1 MGADMDRRT
10 TLKGLGAMAAAAAW
24 PGALRA
30 QPERTRPNIVLVV
43 VDDMRFDEFGAGG
56 HGFLR
61 TPQIDRLVR
70 EGVNF
75 TRLFHATP
83 LCSPNRASI
92 LTGEFASKHGIY
104 GNVSREQLSHRL
116 RTISRHLQG
125 AGYRTAHVGKWHMGD
140 DPRPRPGYDFWVS
153 FPAQGKIYDPDLFED
168 GRLHRV
174 EGYVTDLLTDRAL
187 RFLRT
192 RDRSGPFF
200 LYLGH
205 KAVHP
210 DVVQRNDASLDL
222 TNGMRYGAAPRHAGR
237 YATAVVPRAMSA
249 RGPIAQRPKSRMV
262 EHFLSLQ
269 AEPAIQQAFG
279 PAIDPGTSDESIRQR
294 AEMMLAVDDS
304 LGAIRQE
311 LKAAGEL
318 DNTVILFTSDNGFF
332 FGEHGLSIERRL
344 PYEECIRMPLIVRY
358 PPLASPGRTVSGLG
372 SSTDIAPTIAD
383 LAGLPIPPHMQGR
396 SWKAALGDGGNGP
409 RRPAILTEYF
419 SHDQPM
425 PWLVDADYKSIRTD
439 RYKYIHWIQRPEFDE
454 LYDLE
459 ADPLETA
466 NILGRDP
473 ALDANM
479 RRLLTDAVAQSLGLS
494 A

>member
-1 MGADMDRRT
+1 MDRRT
-10 TLKGLGAMAAAAAW
+10 TLKGLGALAAAAAL
-24 PGALRA
+24 PNALRA
-30 QPERTRPNIVLVV
+30 QPRRSPPNILLVV

-56 HGFLR
+56 HAFVE
-61 TPQIDRLVR
+61 TPHIDRLMR
-70 EGVNF
+70 EGVHF
-75 TRLFHATP
+75 TRMFHATP

-92 LTGEFASKHGIY
+92 LTGEYASKHGIY

-116 RTISRHLQG
+116 RTIARHLQA

-153 FPAQGKIYDPDLFED
+153 FPAQGKIYNPDLWED

-192 RDRSGPFF
+192 RDRSAPFF
-200 LYLGH
+200 LYFGH

-210 DVVQRNDASLDL
+210 DVVQRNDGSLDL
-222 TNGMRYGAAPRHAGR
+222 SNGMNYGSAPRHAGR
-237 YATAVVPRAMSA
+237 YANAAVRRSA
-249 RGPIAQRPKSRMV
+249 SATGPLPGRPKSRMI
-262 EHFLSLQ
+262 EHFLTLQ
-269 AEPAIQQAFG
+269 ADPAVQREYGA
-279 PAIDPGTSDESIRQR
+279 ALDPGTSDASIRAR
-294 AEMMLAVDDS
+294 AEMMLAVDES
-304 LGAIRQE
+304 LGAIRRE
-311 LKAAGEL
+311 LEAAGEL
-318 DNTVILFTSDNGFF
+318 DETVILFTSDNGFF

-344 PYEECIRMPLIVRY
+344 PYEESIRMPLIVRY

-396 SWKAALGDGGNGP
+396 SWKTALAGSGRGP

-419 SHDQPM
+419 SHDQPR
-425 PWLVDADYKSIRTD
+425 PWLVDADYKAIRTE
-439 RYKYIHWIQRPEFDE
+439 RHKYVHWVQRPEFDE
-454 LYDLE
+454 LYDLSE
-459 ADPLETA
+459 DPLEVR

-473 ALDANM
+473 RLDAAM
-479 RRLLTDAVAQSLGLS
+479 RGLLADAVVQSLGLPS
-494 A
+494 